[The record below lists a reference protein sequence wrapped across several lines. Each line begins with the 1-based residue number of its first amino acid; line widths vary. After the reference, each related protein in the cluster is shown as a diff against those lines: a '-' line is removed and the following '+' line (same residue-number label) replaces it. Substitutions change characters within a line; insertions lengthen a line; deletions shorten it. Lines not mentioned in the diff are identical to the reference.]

1 MFLHYWRG
9 IPIGYLTRDPTAV
22 AGVQAYIGFF
32 SQLGIFFWAG
42 AAAVCFLAAAILTQH
57 AESSETRKFLIV
69 SGLMT
74 LFLSFDDVFLL
85 HEEVFP
91 YFGIPENVVVL
102 SYPGF
107 VLLYLFRF
115 RFLILSTEYMLLATA
130 LFFFAVSF
138 VLDFYKPPQLDRY
151 LYEDGAKLT
160 GIIAWMTY
168 FFRVGMLAARRMVAL
183 RVPNS

>member
-22 AGVQAYIGFF
+22 AGIQAYIGFF

-42 AAAVCFLAAAILTQH
+42 AAAVCFMCAAILTRH
-57 AESSETRKFLIV
+57 AESSEARKFLLV
-69 SGLMT
+69 SGLVT
-74 LFLSFDDVFLL
+74 LWLSFDDVFLL

-91 YFGIPENVVVL
+91 YFGVPETLVVL
-102 SYPGF
+102 SYPGL

-115 RFLILSTEYMLLATA
+115 RFLILNTEYMVLATA
-130 LFFFAVSF
+130 LFFFGASV

-151 LYEDGAKLT
+151 LFEDGAKLT
-160 GIIAWMTY
+160 GIVAWLTY
-168 FFRVGMLAARRMVAL
+168 FFRVGMFAVRRRVAL
-183 RVPNS
+183 GVPN